1 MNLEQKYADI
11 LNTVT
16 NIQQA
21 AQSTTLARKHQVL
34 GDYALL
40 GSVGQ
45 LVGSRIWRLN
55 ELGYQSVS
63 RQGFTTWVM
72 QALLPSIWDQFR
84 VTGCDNQL
92 EVACTPPPNGPNMQ
106 SYGGG
111 NFTGVLP
118 KQSPCSQ
125 ACGKHACVTICSW
138 TDLSPDA
145 AHLVFAPI
153 ATKCTYSP
161 GDGGSWIYPA
171 NGTPGGCSLGA
182 ASALFSNSGGWK
194 LQTNQINVGGGTVG
208 ATITGGSAAVNLNDV
223 LLHPQL
229 RLQMFGPLKAPIDL
243 RTTRLQVNR
252 LLREIGGSEELVKD
266 SVGNAFIP
274 LALLPQ
280 QATEAQAVFET
291 LPGQT
296 PRMSAIVQ
304 SKPGVA
310 VGFDLTVDSASIADP
325 QLCVGTPPT
334 TARLHVLLQVSGGGL
349 PQPVNFEQVED
360 WECVTDAQGTLR
372 MLRPAGTPAWRLNFQ
387 P

>member
-92 EVACTPPPNGPNMQ
+92 EVTCAPPPNGPNMQ

-145 AHLVFAPI
+145 AHLVFAPSPRNALI
-153 ATKCTYSP
+153 RPVTAVHGSIRRTAHRAVVHSGLRVPCLATLAA
-161 GDGGSWIYPA
+161 GSCRP
-171 NGTPGGCSLGA
+171 
-182 ASALFSNSGGWK
+182 
-194 LQTNQINVGGGTVG
+194 
-208 ATITGGSAAVNLNDV
+208 
-223 LLHPQL
+223 
-229 RLQMFGPLKAPIDL
+229 
-243 RTTRLQVNR
+243 TR
-252 LLREIGGSEELVKD
+252 S
-266 SVGNAFIP
+266 
-274 LALLPQ
+274 
-280 QATEAQAVFET
+280 
-291 LPGQT
+291 
-296 PRMSAIVQ
+296 M
-304 SKPGVA
+304 
-310 VGFDLTVDSASIADP
+310 
-325 QLCVGTPPT
+325 
-334 TARLHVLLQVSGGGL
+334 
-349 PQPVNFEQVED
+349 
-360 WECVTDAQGTLR
+360 
-372 MLRPAGTPAWRLNFQ
+372 
-387 P
+387 

>member
-21 AQSTTLARKHQVL
+21 AQSTTLARKHQEL

-92 EVACTPPPNGPNMQ
+92 EVTCAPPPNGPNMQ

-208 ATITGGSAAVNLNDV
+208 ATITEKVIERHQAFLARRDTTGAACSA
-223 LLHPQL
+223 
-229 RLQMFGPLKAPIDL
+229 
-243 RTTRLQVNR
+243 
-252 LLREIGGSEELVKD
+252 
-266 SVGNAFIP
+266 
-274 LALLPQ
+274 
-280 QATEAQAVFET
+280 
-291 LPGQT
+291 
-296 PRMSAIVQ
+296 
-304 SKPGVA
+304 
-310 VGFDLTVDSASIADP
+310 
-325 QLCVGTPPT
+325 
-334 TARLHVLLQVSGGGL
+334 TA
-349 PQPVNFEQVED
+349 
-360 WECVTDAQGTLR
+360 A
-372 MLRPAGTPAWRLNFQ
+372 AGTGVLSWWVQFRGQRSGDPCKDAEKLLTATLQ
-387 P
+387 SDL